1 MTMDNGWIRLHKRFL
16 QWEWLDKPE
25 MVQLFLYLLLKA
37 NFAEA
42 EWHGVKLNRGQLI
55 TSASSIER
63 DLRLSPRTIRTC
75 LNRLKSTRE
84 VTIETTNRFSII
96 TILKYEDYQS
106 EQNED
111 DKQNNRR
118 IDSLPTNNRQA
129 SDKRPT
135 IDKEEKEEKEYNIT
149 SSDEEVTSGTKV
161 PEALKSEEPESE
173 EAQPFR
179 KIRDDW
185 NVTCTAYPKLQS
197 LSESRKNK
205 LRNHIAEM
213 GGSAKALPLLHEIFE
228 KMMASSFLRGDN
240 KRGWRASFD
249 WLITNDKNWVK
260 VNEGNYDDRKSTDT
274 QMQKF
279 YGATQNNRQYYDPR
293 IARQQEFARHV
304 ADRLAASDQ
313 PELDLSGNY

>member
-42 EWHGVKLNRGQLI
+42 EWHGVKLSRGQLI

-75 LNRLKSTRE
+75 LNRLKSTKE

-111 DKQNNRR
+111 GKQNGKQVDN
-118 IDSLPTNNRQA
+118 LPTNNRQA
-129 SDKRPT
+129 SDKQPT
-135 IDKEEKEEKEYNIT
+135 TDKEEKEYNIT
-149 SSDEEVTSGTKV
+149 SSNEEVTSGTKV

-179 KIRDDW
+179 KIKDDW
-185 NVTCTAYPKLQS
+185 NATCTAYPKLQS

-205 LRNHIAEM
+205 LRNRMAEM
-213 GGSAKALPLLHEIFE
+213 GGPAKALPLLHELFE

-260 VNEGNYDDRKSTDT
+260 VYEGNYDDRKSADP
-274 QMQKF
+274 QMQKL
-279 YGATQNNRQYYDPR
+279 YGTTPNNRQYYDPR
-293 IARQQEFARHV
+293 TARQQEFAKHIT
-304 ADRLAASDQ
+304 AKLTA
-313 PELDLSGNY
+313 PEEPEPDLSGCY